1 MGTRTGC
8 QLPQLLRIYGSYL
21 AGIFEDAQLA
31 CSFHSLH
38 PTKEGTMIKK
48 IAIAAVLGA
57 SAACFYYTYPIDEPV
72 LATTG
77 QVPPNVGITPQQPAA
92 TSNPAPAQSLAA
104 DDDTEVVLGIRV
116 RKDRNC
122 RVELKDYVT
131 TDGETFSAYSCT
143 PNNPAPL
150 HIYADYDNETLAGMA
165 YSDADAAAT
174 LGQRLI
180 SKDTHKSY
188 QLLIRAVALDGK
200 VEHLAWLA
208 DQAFGVVAI
217 NGKPQVD
224 NLQRQYELAAL
235 AARLGDAPSKSRY
248 FKSELIRNGI
258 DEDQLSTLDLRVD
271 ELLRSM
277 RDIQLTVLGE
287 ATIEEQDD
295 A

>member
-1 MGTRTGC
+1 
-8 QLPQLLRIYGSYL
+8 
-21 AGIFEDAQLA
+21 
-31 CSFHSLH
+31 
-38 PTKEGTMIKK
+38 MIKK

-57 SAACFYYTYPIDEPV
+57 STACFFYTYPIDVPV
-72 LATTG
+72 FATTG
-77 QVPPNVGITPQQPAA
+77 QVHPNVEITPQQPAA
-92 TSNPAPAQSLAA
+92 ARSSELAQSPVA

-131 TDGETFSAYSCT
+131 TDGEMFSAYSCT
-143 PNNPAPL
+143 ANNPAPQR
-150 HIYADYDNETLAGMA
+150 IYADYDNETLAGMA

-180 SKDTHKSY
+180 SKDTNRSY
-188 QLLIRAVALDGK
+188 QLLVRAAALDGR

-208 DQAFGVVAI
+208 DQAFGAIAI
-217 NGKPQVD
+217 NGEPQVA

-235 AARLGDAPSKSRY
+235 AARLGDASARSRY
-248 FKSELIRNGI
+248 FKNELIRNGI
-258 DEDQLSTLDLRVD
+258 DEDQLSSLDMRVD
-271 ELLRSM
+271 ELLQSM

-287 ATIEEQDD
+287 ATIEEQND

>member
-1 MGTRTGC
+1 
-8 QLPQLLRIYGSYL
+8 
-21 AGIFEDAQLA
+21 
-31 CSFHSLH
+31 
-38 PTKEGTMIKK
+38 MIKK
-48 IAIAAVLGA
+48 ITIAAVLGA
-57 SAACFYYTYPIDEPV
+57 STACFFYTYPIDVPV

-77 QVPPNVGITPQQPAA
+77 QVHPNLEITRQQPPAA
-92 TSNPAPAQSLAA
+92 RSSELAQSPVA

-131 TDGETFSAYSCT
+131 TDGEMFSAYSCT
-143 PNNPAPL
+143 PNNPAPQR
-150 HIYADYDNETLAGMA
+150 IYADYDNETLAGMA

-180 SKDTHKSY
+180 SKDTHRSY

-208 DQAFGVVAI
+208 DQAFGAVAI
-217 NGKPQVD
+217 NGEPQVA

-235 AARLGDAPSKSRY
+235 AARLGDAPARSRY
-248 FKSELIRNGI
+248 FKNELVRNGI
-258 DEDQLSTLDLRVD
+258 DDDQLSALDVRVD
-271 ELLRSM
+271 ELLQSM
-277 RDIQLTVLGE
+277 RDIQLTVFGE